1 MKLSP
6 EERARHIVWLHESGI
21 LGVVERSVK
30 RMTAPLYWAD
40 WSRPDGSQVLH
51 TGTICFIHTGARLL
65 GVTNRHV
72 HDSCVKA
79 LADGPQVTCQIGGAS
94 FDPAARLIDRSEH
107 YDLVTYDIS
116 EVQTN
121 GADADIHYAPTW
133 PPAVDPEGLVIVGGW
148 LNAFRAEGENE
159 TTHSFLHFYAYTRNV
174 SEEQIGVVTYTSK
187 SIPWGSAGLP
197 VGTDLG
203 GMSGGPVFLIRED
216 PLTKIVLIGIN
227 YEYHDSFEIVLARPL
242 SLINEHGAIQS

>member
-1 MKLSP
+1 MGVRFSTP
-6 EERARHIVWLHESGI
+6 ARSASSTRVRDPRTVRET
-21 LGVVERSVK
+21 R
-30 RMTAPLYWAD
+30 
-40 WSRPDGSQVLH
+40 DG
-51 TGTICFIHTGARLL
+51 LL

-159 TTHSFLHFYAYTRNV
+159 TTHSFLHFYAYTDRSGTFLKN
-174 SEEQIGVVTYTSK
+174 TSA
-187 SIPWGSAGLP
+187 S
-197 VGTDLG
+197 
-203 GMSGGPVFLIRED
+203 
-216 PLTKIVLIGIN
+216 
-227 YEYHDSFEIVLARPL
+227 
-242 SLINEHGAIQS
+242 